1 MRLVSLDFE
10 TTGTVKGFPSE
21 PWQLGLVEIS
31 LDGAAPAPVAESAWE
46 TWLRVSSDRPFS
58 PRAPGRW
65 AELRAELAAAPS
77 MQDLWPELSARLV
90 GMPLVAH
97 NAGTERTMLVRAAPL
112 TPFGPWID
120 TLKLVKKLWPLME
133 SFALG
138 DVVRTFGLQ
147 ARVDALCP
155 GRTWH
160 DALYDA
166 CAGAVVLCHVMK
178 LLKVNSHEDLCRYA

>member
-1 MRLVSLDFE
+1 MKFVSLDFE
-10 TTGTVKGFPSE
+10 TTGTVKGCPNE
-21 PWQLGLVEIS
+21 PWQLGLVEIGPGA
-31 LDGAAPAPVAESAWE
+31 DGPAPDVASRWE
-46 TWLRVSSDRPFS
+46 TWLRVSADRPFS

-65 AELRAELAAAPS
+65 AELRAELAAAPTLV
-77 MQDLWPELSARLV
+77 DLWPEISARLV

-97 NAGTERTMLVRAAPL
+97 NAGTERTMLVQAAPL

-120 TLKLVKKLWPLME
+120 TLKLVKKLWPLMP
-133 SFALG
+133 SYALG

-166 CAGAVVLCHVMK
+166 CAGAVVLCHVMEI
-178 LLKVNSHEDLCRYA
+178 LKVNSHEDLCRYA